1 MGKPPENPSVFD
13 EPHVRGNSIRPDP
26 TEHTAARSGA
36 RSAAAEE
43 NDAVA
48 HSVWDEPGLSA
59 ELAVKPDGDGRTYA
73 EWLRKR
79 RAGMTAGKSW
89 LITLAIA
96 LAAGPWAVLGA
107 LGASR
112 RTGVGLL
119 AMLVFGPVIEEI
131 MKTAAAYYVVEVR
144 PYLFRSAGQI
154 AVCVLAGALAFAAIE
169 NLLYIHVC
177 LDDPSP
183 GLIRWRWTVC
193 VGLHMGCSCI
203 AGMGLIRVWRD
214 GLRRC
219 ARPRLTLAFPFMAA
233 AMAVHGVYN
242 AVALGLQ
249 LIDFQF

>member
-1 MGKPPENPSVFD
+1 MSKAPDNPSVFD
-13 EPHVRGNSIRPDP
+13 EPHMRRDSFHPDP
-26 TEHTAARSGA
+26 SEHTAARPAAKS
-36 RSAAAEE
+36 SAAEE
-43 NDAVA
+43 DDAVA

-59 ELAVKPDGDGRTYA
+59 ALAVKSDGDGLTYA
-73 EWLRKR
+73 EWLRRR
-79 RAGMTAGKSW
+79 RAATTAGKSW

-96 LAAGPWAVLGA
+96 LAAGPWAVLGTLSA
-107 LGASR
+107 GR
-112 RTGVGLL
+112 RTGIGLL
-119 AMLVFGPVIEEI
+119 AMLVLGPVIEEI

-154 AVCVLAGALAFAAIE
+154 AICVLVGGLAFAAIE
-169 NLLYIHVC
+169 NLLYIYVY

-203 AGMGLIRVWRD
+203 AGMGLMRVWRD

-233 AMAVHGVYN
+233 AMAIHGAYN
-242 AVALGLQ
+242 AVALGLH